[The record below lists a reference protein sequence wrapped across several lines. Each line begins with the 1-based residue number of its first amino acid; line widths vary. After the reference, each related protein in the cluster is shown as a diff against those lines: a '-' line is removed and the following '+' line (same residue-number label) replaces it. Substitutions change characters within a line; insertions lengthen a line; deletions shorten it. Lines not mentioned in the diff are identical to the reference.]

1 MGDRHPMRIEL
12 CLATEDLIAI
22 RGRGFTT
29 RSIDHQYAV
38 AAVHARIAR
47 VGFPVPLSQ
56 SHGNTIARQ
65 RTYGN
70 VVFVSAWAT
79 G

>member
-1 MGDRHPMRIEL
+1 MRIEL

-38 AAVHARIAR
+38 AAVHARI
-47 VGFPVPLSQ
+47 VPVSQ
-56 SHGNTIARQ
+56 SRLLS
-65 RTYGN
+65 RTAILLQDN
-70 VVFVSAWAT
+70 ALT
-79 G
+79 EM